1 MLVTFT
7 TDAYVDITLV
17 GDVTLVMLKMRR
29 HRAIV
34 PGTIQ
39 AEDAPAALSRKTDAI
54 DAENPSTLLLGMDG
68 KNPTSIGSNNKG
80 WFRVG
85 YLTDKKCWRGWNH
98 GHHIDSVGIFPGQ
111 MRLVYNHRDRL
122 LRLKC
127 RRLLRP
133 NSCQR
138 PSSNKCLPLPEAVV
152 QPLRPWTNL
161 PGGSGSRKQR
171 HQTELL

>member
-54 DAENPSTLLLGMDG
+54 EAENPFLTV
-68 KNPTSIGSNNKG
+68 G
-80 WFRVG
+80 WMEKSDIHRIEQQGLVQG
-85 YLTDKKCWRGWNH
+85 
-98 GHHIDSVGIFPGQ
+98 
-111 MRLVYNHRDRL
+111 RLFD
-122 LRLKC
+122 
-127 RRLLRP
+127 
-133 NSCQR
+133 
-138 PSSNKCLPLPEAVV
+138 
-152 QPLRPWTNL
+152 
-161 PGGSGSRKQR
+161 
-171 HQTELL
+171 